1 MKDRKNFIKS
11 VPVGSLC
18 CLAANAAPAGLKLS
32 PELDNFKCKI
42 TVLRKSFNKDL
53 YDLYPYGPA
62 SSCGRL
68 EEGQVFITEN
78 VWDPP
83 KDFCTWAWSDLKF
96 MIHSIH
102 AGNPGPMI
110 CSCTDGLR
118 PVLFKFER
126 KNA

>member
-1 MKDRKNFIKS
+1 MIRRKFIKS
-11 VPVGSLC
+11 AVACSIAGL
-18 CLAANAAPAGLKLS
+18 APASGLKLA
-32 PELDNFKCKI
+32 PETENFKCKI
-42 TVLRKSFNKDL
+42 TVLRKSFNKEL
-53 YDLYPYGPA
+53 YDKYPYGSPSA
-62 SSCGRL
+62 CGRL
-68 EEGQVFITEN
+68 EEGQVYITEN

-83 KDFCTWAWSDLKF
+83 RGFCTWAWSDLRF

-126 KNA
+126 ITE